1 MCVCVCVCVCV
12 CEREISQTDARV
24 ELYTYAHIYKYTI
37 IHAHLQLFKYE
48 DRYIIHPGSATG
60 AFSATANTS
69 KPSFVLMNIENAAGG
84 GSNGGGSAKLFVY
97 EIDEA
102 GEVKISEVQIS
113 K

>member
-1 MCVCVCVCVCV
+1 M
-12 CEREISQTDARV
+12 
-24 ELYTYAHIYKYTI
+24 
-37 IHAHLQLFKYE
+37 QLFKYE

-69 KPSFVLMNIENAAGG
+69 KPSFVLMNIESAAGG
-84 GSNGGGSAKLFVY
+84 GSNGGGGSAKLFVY

>member
-1 MCVCVCVCVCV
+1 MK
-12 CEREISQTDARV
+12 
-24 ELYTYAHIYKYTI
+24 LYGTHTHINTYLIVRAHM
-37 IHAHLQLFKYE
+37 QLFKYE
-48 DRYIIHPGSATG
+48 DRYIINPGSATG

-84 GSNGGGSAKLFVY
+84 SNGYGSEGSAKLFVY